1 MRFWF
6 WFVLSVI
13 SRKWGNKDVIPR
25 SNSERRIVRVTE
37 TSYYEEIKQQNY
49 SSTVECTPGHYV
61 LSWCLSAFLCTSSI
75 NNSYQQRTV
84 LFENKAC
91 VSTQQEAMES
101 QDVPLFHKWAS
112 VMESHICVPQTATE
126 PISTL
131 NAGTHAQVIFFN
143 CALFFWA
150 PNSLVSSH
158 FFLAIMNT
166 AKNSSARTPRAV

>member
-1 MRFWF
+1 MELESSCNLSLALGLPFFGTPHKMRFWF

-131 NAGTHAQVIFFN
+131 MQVHMHRLFSSIV
-143 CALFFWA
+143 LFFSE
-150 PNSLVSSH
+150 PQIH
-158 FFLAIMNT
+158 
-166 AKNSSARTPRAV
+166 